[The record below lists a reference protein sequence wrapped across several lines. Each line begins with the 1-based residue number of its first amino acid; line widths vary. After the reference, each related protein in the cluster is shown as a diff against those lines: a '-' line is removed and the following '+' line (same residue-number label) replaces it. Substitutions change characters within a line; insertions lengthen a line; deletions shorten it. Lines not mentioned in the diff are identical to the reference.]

1 MGAGDHI
8 ELGSAIRSAGAFGW
22 NRLFLEDRE
31 GIWFGCNRIV
41 RSEGRG
47 AARRGRNSIRLVPV
61 GTDNNYAFKECVVV
75 SSKEGVPLNKADLT
89 QGPQQVIVIADEN
102 RLDFS
107 HEDWSRFATKVQ
119 FVRIEVPSSDYVYR
133 YRLFASIALAE
144 IARQVGQKSAARITR
159 PGRQGPVYE
168 SSLQVIAETHGEE
181 VFLEDLEVY

>member
-1 MGAGDHI
+1 M
-8 ELGSAIRSAGAFGW
+8 
-22 NRLFLEDRE
+22 FLEDRE

-61 GTDNNYAFKECVVV
+61 GKDNNYAFKECVVV

-102 RLDFS
+102 RVDFS
-107 HEDWSRFATKVQ
+107 NEDWSRFGTKVQ
-119 FVRIEVPSSDYVYR
+119 FLRIEVPSSEYVYR
-133 YRLFASIALAE
+133 FRLFASIVLAE

-159 PGRQGPVYE
+159 PGRQRPVYE
-168 SSLQVIAETHGEE
+168 SSLQVLAESLGEE